1 VEYFHILLR
10 TTFYVDGSPHGQCVI
25 VIILMILAGPLQVGN
40 LAVAMDIR
48 VLNPKTMVL
57 VALLGAAAGLVMFL
71 LIDVFGAIA
80 DNQGPIE
87 ISDMFEQVSS
97 KQGDQET
104 VPTLTPVVVGAQ
116 EILPTEALATETHA
130 VFPLPTEPT
139 APEQDTL
146 LHTVQTGENIFRIS
160 LRYGVSIEDIMIA
173 NGLTDSGIISNGQIL
188 IIPPSEPL
196 SAPTAPIADAPVAG
210 TQTPQITPTPS
221 LTPTPT
227 NTPTPLPPADVNGMA
242 IDTFIVLP
250 PEVIANSREI
260 FARGQELG
268 INPRAFS
275 KVGDSTIENPFF
287 LARFDE
293 VDGEYD
299 LAEYS
304 HLQTVI
310 DHFAGSHEREGMAVK
325 RGFHSWTVTDP
336 MWADKSL
343 CLPNET
349 PVACEI
355 RIHRPAFLF
364 LRLGSNDA
372 GVPGSFDFNMRQV
385 VEYAIDQGVI
395 PIIGTKAD
403 RFEGGENINNEILRR
418 IASDYQLPLWDFDL
432 IAETIPNRGLYLND
446 VHLTVFYA
454 HDYSQQR
461 ALQTG
466 HGVHNLTALMM
477 LDALLKN
484 VVGPA
489 VGFEE

>member
-1 VEYFHILLR
+1 
-10 TTFYVDGSPHGQCVI
+10 
-25 VIILMILAGPLQVGN
+25 
-40 LAVAMDIR
+40 MDIR
-48 VLNPKTMVL
+48 VLNLKTMVM
-57 VALLGAAAGLVMFL
+57 VALLGATAGLVTFL
-71 LIDVFGAIA
+71 MIDVFGGIA

-87 ISDMFEQVSS
+87 ISEMFEQALPAE
-97 KQGDQET
+97 GEQET
-104 VPTLTPVVVGAQ
+104 VQTSTPVVVGAQ
-116 EILPTEALATETHA
+116 EILPTEALATETQA
-130 VFPLPTEPT
+130 GPPEPTEVA
-139 APEQDTL
+139 APEQGAL

-173 NGLTDSGIISNGQIL
+173 NGLTDSGLITDGQTL
-188 IIPPSEPL
+188 IIPTSE
-196 SAPTAPIADAPVAG
+196 SMTAPTAPIADAPVAG
-210 TQTPQITPTPS
+210 TQTPQVTPTPT
-221 LTPTPT
+221 LTPSPT
-227 NTPTPLPPADVNGMA
+227 NTPTPTPPTTVNGMA
-242 IDTFIVLP
+242 VDSFIVLP
-250 PEVIANSREI
+250 PEVIANAREI

-293 VDGEYD
+293 VNGEYD

-310 DHFAGSHEREGMAVK
+310 DHFAGSHGREGMAVK

-385 VEYAIDQGVI
+385 VEYAIEQGVI
-395 PIIGTKAD
+395 PIVGTKAD
-403 RFEGGENINNEILRR
+403 RFEGGENINNEILRQ
-418 IASDYQLPLWDFDL
+418 IAADYQIPLWDFDL
-432 IAETIPNRGLYLND
+432 VAETIPNRGIYLND
-446 VHLTVFYA
+446 VHLTAFYA
-454 HDYSQQR
+454 HDYNQPR
-461 ALQTG
+461 AFQTG

-477 LDALLKN
+477 LDALLEN
-484 VVGPA
+484 IVGPA

>member
-1 VEYFHILLR
+1 MA
-10 TTFYVDGSPHGQCVI
+10 VDS
-25 VIILMILAGPLQVGN
+25 
-40 LAVAMDIR
+40 
-48 VLNPKTMVL
+48 
-57 VALLGAAAGLVMFL
+57 
-71 LIDVFGAIA
+71 
-80 DNQGPIE
+80 
-87 ISDMFEQVSS
+87 
-97 KQGDQET
+97 
-104 VPTLTPVVVGAQ
+104 
-116 EILPTEALATETHA
+116 
-130 VFPLPTEPT
+130 
-139 APEQDTL
+139 
-146 LHTVQTGENIFRIS
+146 
-160 LRYGVSIEDIMIA
+160 
-173 NGLTDSGIISNGQIL
+173 
-188 IIPPSEPL
+188 
-196 SAPTAPIADAPVAG
+196 
-210 TQTPQITPTPS
+210 
-221 LTPTPT
+221 
-227 NTPTPLPPADVNGMA
+227 
-242 IDTFIVLP
+242 FIVLT
-250 PEVIANSREI
+250 PEVIANAREI

-299 LAEYS
+299 LAEYY

-310 DHFAGSHEREGMAVK
+310 DHFAGSHGREGMAVK

-355 RIHRPAFLF
+355 RINRPAFLF

-385 VEYAIDQGVI
+385 VEYAIEQGVI

-403 RFEGGENINNEILRR
+403 RFEGGENINNEILRQ
-418 IASDYQLPLWDFDL
+418 IAADYQIPLWDFDL
-432 IAETIPNRGLYLND
+432 IAETIPNRGIYLND

-454 HDYSQQR
+454 HDYNQPK
-461 ALQTG
+461 AFQTG

-477 LDALLKN
+477 LDALLEN
-484 VVGPA
+484 IVGPA